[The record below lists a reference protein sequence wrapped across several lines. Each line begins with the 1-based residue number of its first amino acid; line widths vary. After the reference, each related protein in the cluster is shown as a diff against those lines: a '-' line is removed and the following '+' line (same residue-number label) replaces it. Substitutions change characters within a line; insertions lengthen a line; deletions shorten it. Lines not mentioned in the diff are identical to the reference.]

1 MNLDDDRRGDR
12 RPSPAVIVGL
22 DCITGLQTAR
32 ILSARGVPVVGV
44 TSRARHWATRTRA
57 CDEVVTSPMSGDA
70 LSDTLTRIARRRPG
84 PAVLVPCTDEAV
96 HHLSAHRSDLP
107 AEVVFPVAEHD
118 TVDLL
123 MDKVRFAEHAR
134 RRGLPVPRTEVL
146 RSRADTELA
155 ADRVTYPCVLKPPVK
170 APAWLAHTQVK
181 AFSVRDPEDLVRRY
195 DEVAGWA
202 PELLLQE
209 WVQGGEDGLISCNA
223 YFGRGGEAL
232 ATFVAR
238 KVRQWPPSVGTSAS
252 GEECR
257 DDEVLDL
264 AVRLFGDVEFRG
276 LAYLEVK
283 RDARSG
289 ELRIIE
295 PNVGRPTG
303 RSAIA
308 EAGGVELVMTAYC
321 DALGI
326 PLPAEREQRYG
337 SARWCDVR
345 RDAQAAVVARR
356 RGELTL
362 RQWVRWM
369 RGPKAHAIWAADDPA
384 PFVADV
390 AAAAMTGARAA
401 LSRRRDVP
409 AQPTGPTRKN
419 VPDPTPVVGA
429 RGGGS

>member
-1 MNLDDDRRGDR
+1 MNLGDGR
-12 RPSPAVIVGL
+12 WGERPAPAVVIGL

-70 LSDTLTRIARRRPG
+70 LSDTLTTLARRRPG

-96 HHLSAHRSDLP
+96 HHLSAHRADLP
-107 AEVVFPVAEHD
+107 EELVLPVAEHG

-134 RRGLPVPRTEVL
+134 RHGLPVPRTEVL
-146 RSRADTELA
+146 RSRADAELA
-155 ADRVTYPCVLKPPVK
+155 ADHVTYPCVLKPPVK

-181 AFSVRDPEDLVRRY
+181 AFSVRDPQDLVRRY

-209 WVQGGEDGLISCNA
+209 WVEGGEDALISCNA
-223 YFGRGGEAL
+223 YFGQGGEAL

-257 DDEVLDL
+257 DDEVRDL
-264 AVRLFGDVEFRG
+264 TVQLFGDVAFRG

-283 RDARSG
+283 RDSRTGA
-289 ELRIIE
+289 LRIIE

-321 DALGI
+321 DALGLR
-326 PLPAEREQRYG
+326 LPAAREQHYG

-356 RGELTL
+356 RGELTV
-362 RQWVRWM
+362 RQWLGWM

-384 PFVADV
+384 PFAADV
-390 AAAAMTGARAA
+390 AAAAMTGARAV
-401 LSRRRDVP
+401 LSKRRAVP
-409 AQPTGPTRKN
+409 ADQTGPTTTN
-419 VPDPTPVVGA
+419 APDPTPVVGA